1 MKRYFVEYGIL
12 LVISVMARL
21 MAGAGHPPPP
31 MFVLAVYAAVLI
43 WLSQERQAKME
54 ADIQLKEAQKSL
66 LRGRLANTKARVRRI
81 ETAFVSAATEAF
93 WVSDVEIRGDK
104 VAYVIDVPEHGRIV
118 VHLPNE
124 DAATKTDDASEA
136 SKEG

>member
-21 MAGAGHPPPP
+21 MAGAGHPAPA

-104 VAYVIDVPEHGRIV
+104 VAYVIDVPEHGRVI
-118 VHLPNE
+118 VHLPVE
-124 DAATKTDDASEA
+124 TDDAPAASE
-136 SKEG
+136 EG

>member
-1 MKRYFVEYGIL
+1 MKNSFVKYGVL
-12 LVISVMARL
+12 LVMSVAAVFIAK
-21 MAGAGHPPPP
+21 AGYPAFA
-31 MFVLAVYAAVLI
+31 MWILAVYAAVLI